1 MQELNKEQQQAVKTT
16 EGFVRVIS
24 GAGSGKTR
32 IITNRY
38 VYLVN
43 ELGVAN
49 GNILCTTFT
58 NNAAKEM
65 KQRID
70 KMVKDKDVGYI
81 CTFHSLSAK
90 ALREDIHCVGIVSNF
105 IIMDTEDQNSIF
117 KKIYKKLGITNREYH
132 YEDMRVN
139 ITMTKSLQET
149 TTNSE
154 KTINYIECLAENS
167 NKKPFNEPNFDIEQQ
182 FFNEYIEEQRKTSM
196 LDYNDLINIFL
207 YILVN
212 YEDKRVKWQ
221 HRFQYIMCDEFNDID
236 YKQYKMLKIL
246 SQYHKNLM
254 IVGDPDQTIYSWRGS
269 DVNYIINFDKDFPN
283 VKDIVVSTNY
293 RSVPSVLNVAN
304 SLIKHNKNRL
314 EKDLIPYRDGEEKV
328 VYNVLKNQFEEAK
341 FVVEQIKKL
350 KDAGENLSDIAV
362 LYRNNN
368 LSRNVEE
375 QLISNNI
382 KYCVYSGIDFYS
394 RKEIKDILSYLR
406 FILYENDIDFQRIV
420 NVPGR
425 GIGNKTIE
433 FLTKFAQENHCSMY
447 KAFKYCVENKTLKK
461 PLAGDFI
468 SIINHLQAMYDKI
481 SVSDLVNV
489 ILEKSGYLDEL
500 NKNNEQERLE
510 NIEELKHG
518 IIEFQKT
525 DIEEKT
531 LKDYLDKISLYTNS
545 DRTSKENSVKLM
557 TIHASK
563 GLEFKNVFI
572 IRIVDGI
579 LPSAK
584 VKTPEGMEE
593 ERRLFYVAITRAKDK
608 LYLSDTMLD
617 YNELDNMPSRF
628 LKELDLNEIEF
639 ASKEAKER
647 IVIEEKRQDNVTI
660 NTDFNLKIGDKIKHS
675 VFGPGVVEEIDFE
688 QKTYAIKFEKFD
700 TLRTLSANVRIEL
713 INE

>member
-70 KMVKDKDVGYI
+70 KMVKHKDVGYI
-81 CTFHSLSAK
+81 CTFHRLSAK
-90 ALREDIHCVGIVSNF
+90 ALREDIHCVDIVPNF
-105 IIMDTEDQNSIF
+105 TIMDTEDQNSIF

-132 YEDMRVN
+132 YETMKEN
-139 ITMTKSLQET
+139 ITMIKSMQESI
-149 TTNSE
+149 TNND

-167 NKKPFNEPNFDIEQQ
+167 NKKPFNEPFLEKEQQ

-196 LDYNDLINIFL
+196 LDFNDLINIFL

-212 YEDKRVKWQ
+212 YKDKRVKWQ

-236 YKQYKMLKIL
+236 YKQYQMLKIL

-269 DVNYIINFDKDFPN
+269 NVNYIINFDKDFPN

-304 SLIKHNKNRL
+304 SLIKHNQNRL
-314 EKDLIPYRDGEEKV
+314 DKDLKPFRTGEEKV
-328 VYNVLKNQFEEAK
+328 VYNVLRNQYEEAK
-341 FVVEQIKKL
+341 WIVEQIKRL
-350 KDAGENLSDIAV
+350 KDNGENLSDIAV

-368 LSRNVEE
+368 LSRNIEE

-406 FILYENDIDFQRIV
+406 FILYENDIDFERII
-420 NVPGR
+420 NVPSR
-425 GIGNKTIE
+425 GIGKKTLEYISQIA
-433 FLTKFAQENHCSMY
+433 KENNCSLY
-447 KAFKYCVENKTLKK
+447 KAFKHCVSNEIIKKSKANEFLNVITKLQTLC
-461 PLAGDFI
+461 
-468 SIINHLQAMYDKI
+468 DKI
-481 SVSDLVNV
+481 NVLDLVNEV
-489 ILEKSGYLDEL
+489 LQCTGYLDEL

-531 LKDYLDKISLYTNS
+531 LKEYLDKISLYTNN

-557 TIHASK
+557 TIHAAK

-579 LPSAK
+579 LPSGK
-584 VKTPEGMEE
+584 VKTPDGLEE

-628 LKELDLNEIEF
+628 LKELDFDEIEF
-639 ASKEAKER
+639 ATTDAKER
-647 IVIEEKRQDNVTI
+647 IVIEEKRQDNTSI
-660 NTDFNLKIGDKIKHS
+660 NTDLQFKAGDKIEHS
-675 VFGPGVVEEIDFE
+675 VFGPGVIQDINFE
-688 QKTYAIKFEKFD
+688 NKTYAIKFEKFD
-700 TLRTLSANVRIEL
+700 TLRTISANMKLEKIE
-713 INE
+713 E